1 MSSSA
6 EIYTNGN
13 GHSAQ
18 DRILRPRAVKGA
30 NPVVLRALS
39 DEGYLSANGTG
50 TGDYIENGGTS
61 TATTRHALLFPP
73 VKI

>member
-6 EIYTNGN
+6 EIHTNGDAN
-13 GHSAQ
+13 SAQ
-18 DRILRPRAVKGA
+18 DRILRPRAVKA
-30 NPVVLRALS
+30 TNPVVLRALS

-61 TATTRHALLFPP
+61 TATTRQAFPP
-73 VKI
+73 CIVKI